1 MPVVFFKE
9 IKLFVL
15 PEVYP
20 PSDDSFL
27 LAENVK
33 IKKKANVLDLGTGSG
48 IQGINAAIQGAE
60 KVVSTD
66 INENALLNAHKNAK
80 TLGFEKVFEFRKGNL
95 FDCLKK
101 EERFDVI
108 VFNPPYVISEK
119 KKYTDLDGGIKGR
132 EILDEFL
139 KGFAAYLEKEGKC
152 FFLQS
157 SLNGEEESTE
167 LLENQGFKTKVVAR
181 KKLFFEELLV
191 FRALKEL

>member
-1 MPVVFFKE
+1 MPFVFFKE
-9 IKLFVL
+9 TKLFVL

-27 LAENVK
+27 LAKNVK
-33 IKKKANVLDLGTGSG
+33 VKEKASVLDLGTGSG
-48 IQGINAAIQGAE
+48 IQGINAAMQDAE

-66 INENALLNAHKNAK
+66 INENALLNAQKNAK
-80 TLGFEKVFEFRKGNL
+80 ALGFEKVFEFRKGNL

-108 VFNPPYVISEK
+108 VFNPPYVISEE
-119 KKYTDLDGGIKGR
+119 KKYADLDGGIKGR
-132 EILDEFL
+132 NILDEFL
-139 KGFAAYLEKEGKC
+139 KSFAVHLEKDGKC

-167 LLENQGFKTKVVAR
+167 LLEEQGFETKVVAR